1 MIEGTIADQA
11 RKRLRSM
18 ILSGALGVG
27 EPLRQDELARMLGI
41 SRTPLREAMAMLA
54 AEGLV
59 QMNPRRSATVF
70 RPSKKELEELYEL
83 RILLEGTAVR
93 KAAVNFPRS
102 SIKQLKALIKQM
114 DAVADST
121 TFNTLNI
128 QFHDVCYEPCEQTRL
143 LELIALI
150 RSQSAPYS
158 EMVLGR
164 GNEERNSARSDHRD
178 LLQALDDRNPDLAS
192 QILVRHLQTT
202 IEVVSRELSG
212 RLSAAGT
219 FS

>member
-1 MIEGTIADQA
+1 MIDGTIADQA
-11 RKRLRSM
+11 RQRLRHM
-18 ILSGALGVG
+18 ILNGSLSAG

-41 SRTPLREAMAMLA
+41 SRTPLREALAMLA

-83 RILLEGTAVR
+83 RILLESVAVR

-102 SIKQLKALIKQM
+102 STKQLKSLLKQM
-114 DAVADST
+114 EAVTDST
-121 TFNTLNI
+121 AFNRLNI
-128 QFHDVCYEPCEQTRL
+128 QFHDACYEPCGQTRL
-143 LELIALI
+143 LELIRLI

-164 GNEERNSARSDHRD
+164 GADERDAARADHRD

-192 QILVRHLQTT
+192 EITVRHLQTT

-212 RLSAAGT
+212 RLSAT
-219 FS
+219 SIFS